1 MKNCDQLAY
10 SVLQAARAIGIGRS
24 KLYDLFRSG
33 DLNAVRCGRRTL
45 ILASELQSFL
55 SSLPPSGKNN

>member
-45 ILASELQSFL
+45 ILALELQSFL
-55 SSLPPSGKNN
+55 SSLPPARKNN